1 MGILSRII
9 DHLPASKR
17 AIRDLR
23 SDVYE
28 LYELNRSIN
37 ARIEQADNGI
47 NDNLNFR
54 AEWLKSDNDGVS
66 MRIETML
73 WQLYRNDN

>member
-1 MGILSRII
+1 MGILSRIV

-23 SDVYE
+23 SDV
-28 LYELNRSIN
+28 YELNRSIN

-54 AEWLKSDNDGVS
+54 AEWLKSDNDGV
-66 MRIETML
+66 
-73 WQLYRNDN
+73 